1 MNTNKKPDEEKA
13 SISHSFFQSSQQKRC
28 DFFNKGFKKR
38 NSKDSLRLFTFPVRF
53 LLDGKS
59 ADH

>member
-1 MNTNKKPDEEKA
+1 MKKKLQLVIHSNFFRVA
-13 SISHSFFQSSQQKRC
+13 SKKGVT
-28 DFFNKGFKKR
+28 FFNKGFEKR